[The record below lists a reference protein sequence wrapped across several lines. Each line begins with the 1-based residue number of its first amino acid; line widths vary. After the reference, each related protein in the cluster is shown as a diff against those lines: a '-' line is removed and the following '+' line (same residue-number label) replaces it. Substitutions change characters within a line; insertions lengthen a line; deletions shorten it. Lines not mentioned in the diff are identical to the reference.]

1 MHLFKSLKRLKNT
14 QKGSIMNYILKQP
27 MKFGYTQISN
37 EICDDERVS
46 DIAIAIYAYVKKHA
60 TTFKLTI
67 EDIAKR
73 FNRSTKTIYKYLNE
87 LKDLGYI
94 EFERERKND
103 GKFGKFFQ
111 FIMGNFSKNPS
122 EKQYQKTSK
131 KEAKRDANHMEN
143 NSMWIKPQKQGS
155 NADNTEAQTT
165 STYFPAFTLIKD
177 QNKHENIRVNENFS
191 TEKFAEK
198 NQASPNSKDL
208 ENLDIKFLFKSS
220 KISNLSLFNRFN
232 AFFSS
237 ILGNL
242 DTKHLNQYERVAFE
256 EFLNY
261 RSEKHKLSYSTKKA
275 LLHQCEALKAQGC
288 DLVACINQSIRR
300 NYNEIYEVMHF
311 EKPSHSRKSEAER
324 KNEEIMEQFDY
335 TECKGN
341 PKYNGM
347 AIW

>member
-1 MHLFKSLKRLKNT
+1 
-14 QKGSIMNYILKQP
+14 

-73 FNRSTKTIYKYLNE
+73 FNRNTKTIYKYLNE

-103 GKFGKFFQ
+103 GTFGKFFQ

-122 EKQYQKTSK
+122 EKQDKKTAQ
-131 KEAKRDANHMEN
+131 KEAKRNANHMEN
-143 NSMWIKPQKQGS
+143 NSMWIKPQKEAS
-155 NADNTEAQTT
+155 NAHNSEAQST
-165 STYFPAFTLIKD
+165 SNYFPAFTLIKD
-177 QNKHENIRVNENFS
+177 QNKHENIRVCENFS
-191 TEKFAEK
+191 TQEFKEKT
-198 NQASPNSKDL
+198 QDPSNSKDCQ
-208 ENLDIKFLFKSS
+208 IKSS
-220 KISNLSLFNRFN
+220 KISNPSLFNRFS

-242 DTKHLNQYERVAFE
+242 DTKHLNQYERLAFE

-311 EKPSHSRKSEAER
+311 EKPSYKSEAER
-324 KNEEIMEQFDY
+324 KDEEVMSQFDSANF
-335 TECKGN
+335 KPN
-341 PKYNGM
+341 PKYNGYC
-347 AIW
+347 IW

>member
-1 MHLFKSLKRLKNT
+1 
-14 QKGSIMNYILKQP
+14 MNYILKQS

-46 DIAIAIYAYVKKHA
+46 DIAIAIYAYIKKHA

-73 FNRSTKTIYKYLNE
+73 FNRSAKTIYKYLNE

-103 GKFGKFFQ
+103 GTFGKFFR
-111 FIMGNFSKNPS
+111 FIMGNRSKNL
-122 EKQYQKTSK
+122 SK
-131 KEAKRDANHMEN
+131 EQAKNASNHMEN
-143 NSMWIKPQKQGS
+143 NSMWLKPQKQGS
-155 NADNTEAQTT
+155 NADDSEAQST

-177 QNKHENIRVNENFS
+177 QNKHENIRVSENFS
-191 TEKFAEK
+191 TQEFGEKKQVF
-198 NQASPNSKDL
+198 SNSKDSK
-208 ENLDIKFLFKSS
+208 NLDKNHSFNRS
-220 KISNLSLFNRFN
+220 KISNPSLFNRFS

-242 DTKHLNQYERVAFE
+242 DTKHLNQYERLAFE

-288 DLVACINQSIRR
+288 DLVDCINQSIRR

-311 EKPSHSRKSEAER
+311 EKPSYKSEAAQ
-324 KNEEIMEQFDY
+324 KNEEAMSEFDPSNF
-335 TECKGN
+335 KPN
-341 PKYNGM
+341 PKYNGLC
-347 AIW
+347 IW

>member
-1 MHLFKSLKRLKNT
+1 
-14 QKGSIMNYILKQP
+14 

-73 FNRSTKTIYKYLNE
+73 FNRNTKTIYKYLNE
-87 LKDLGYI
+87 LKELGYI
-94 EFERERKND
+94 EFEREREKD
-103 GKFGKFFQ
+103 GTFGKFFQ
-111 FIMGNFSKNPS
+111 FIMGNYSKNSS
-122 EKQYQKTSK
+122 EKQAK
-131 KEAKRDANHMEN
+131 KQEEKASNHMEN
-143 NSMWIKPQKQGS
+143 NSMWIKPQIQAS
-155 NADNTEAQTT
+155 NAHDSGSQST

-177 QNKHENIRVNENFS
+177 QNKHENIRVSENFS
-191 TEKFAEK
+191 TQEFREK
-198 NQASPNSKDL
+198 NQDSLNSQDL
-208 ENLDIKFLFKSS
+208 KNSDKNPSFKSS
-220 KISNLSLFNRFN
+220 KISNPSLFTRFS

-242 DTKHLNQYERVAFE
+242 DTKHLNQHERLAFE

-261 RSEKHKLSYSTKKA
+261 RSEKHKLSYSTRKA

-311 EKPSHSRKSEAER
+311 EKPSYKSEAEKR
-324 KNEEIMEQFDY
+324 NEEVMEQFDCAQY
-335 TECKGN
+335 KPN
-341 PKYNGM
+341 PKYNGLC
-347 AIW
+347 IW

>member
-1 MHLFKSLKRLKNT
+1 
-14 QKGSIMNYILKQP
+14 

-73 FNRSTKTIYKYLNE
+73 FNRNAKTIYKYLNE
-87 LKDLGYI
+87 LKELGYI
-94 EFERERKND
+94 DFERECKND
-103 GKFGKFFQ
+103 GTFGKFFQ
-111 FIMGNFSKNPS
+111 FIMGNYSKNPS
-122 EKQYQKTSK
+122 EKQAEKT
-131 KEAKRDANHMEN
+131 AKNQAEKDANHMEN
-143 NSMWIKPQKQGS
+143 NSMWIKPQIQGS
-155 NADNTEAQTT
+155 NAHDSEAQST

-177 QNKHENIRVNENFS
+177 QNKHENIRVRENFS
-191 TEKFAEK
+191 TQEFAEK
-198 NQASPNSKDL
+198 NQDYSHSKDL
-208 ENLDIKFLFKSS
+208 KNLDKNSSFKSS
-220 KISNLSLFNRFN
+220 KISNPSLFNRFS

-242 DTKHLNQYERVAFE
+242 DTKHLSQYERSAFE

-311 EKPSHSRKSEAER
+311 EKPSYSYKSEAEQ
-324 KNEEIMEQFDY
+324 KNDEIMDQFEY
-335 TECKGN
+335 KPN
-341 PKYNGM
+341 PKYNGYC
-347 AIW
+347 IW

>member
-1 MHLFKSLKRLKNT
+1 
-14 QKGSIMNYILKQP
+14 MNYILKQP

-46 DIAIAIYAYVKKHA
+46 DIAIAIYAYIKKHA

-73 FNRSTKTIYKYLNE
+73 FSRNSRTIYKYLNE

-103 GKFGKFFQ
+103 GTFGKFFQ
-111 FIMGNFSKNPS
+111 FIMGNHSKNL
-122 EKQYQKTSK
+122 SK
-131 KEAKRDANHMEN
+131 KQAKNASNHMEN
-143 NSMWIKPQKQGS
+143 NSMWLKPQKQGS
-155 NADNTEAQTT
+155 NADDTEAQST
-165 STYFPAFTLIKD
+165 SNYFPAFTLIKD
-177 QNKHENIRVNENFS
+177 QNKHENIRVSENFS
-191 TEKFAEK
+191 TQEFGEKK
-198 NQASPNSKDL
+198 QVSPNSKDSK
-208 ENLDIKFLFKSS
+208 NLGKNYSFNSS
-220 KISNLSLFNRFN
+220 KISNPSLFNRFS

-242 DTKHLNQYERVAFE
+242 DTKHLNQYERLAFE

-275 LLHQCEALKAQGC
+275 LLSQCEALKAQGC

-300 NYNEIYEVMHF
+300 SYNEIYEVMHF
-311 EKPSHSRKSEAER
+311 EKPSYKSEAVQ
-324 KNEEIMEQFDY
+324 KNEETMSQFDPSNF
-335 TECKGN
+335 KPN
-341 PKYNGM
+341 PKYNGLC
-347 AIW
+347 IW

>member
-1 MHLFKSLKRLKNT
+1 
-14 QKGSIMNYILKQP
+14 MNYILKQP

-73 FNRSTKTIYKYLNE
+73 FNRSAKTIYKYLTE
-87 LKDLGYI
+87 LKELGYI
-94 EFERERKND
+94 EFQRERKKD
-103 GKFGKFFQ
+103 GTFGKFFQ

-122 EKQYQKTSK
+122 EKQGKKTAQ
-131 KEAKRDANHMEN
+131 KEAKKDASHMEN

-155 NADNTEAQTT
+155 NADNTEAQ
-165 STYFPAFTLIKD
+165 STGVYFPAFTLIKD
-177 QNKHENIRVNENFS
+177 QNKHEYIRVSENFS
-191 TEKFAEK
+191 TKEFEERK
-198 NQASPNSKDL
+198 QVSQNSKDSK
-208 ENLDIKFLFKSS
+208 NLDRNSSFKSS
-220 KISNLSLFNRFN
+220 KNSNPSLFNRFS

-242 DTKHLNQYERVAFE
+242 DTKHLNQYERLAFE

-311 EKPSHSRKSEAER
+311 EKPSYKSEA
-324 KNEEIMEQFDY
+324 NEEAMSQF
-335 TECKGN
+335 EPSNFKPN
-341 PKYNGM
+341 PKYNGLC
-347 AIW
+347 IW

>member
-1 MHLFKSLKRLKNT
+1 
-14 QKGSIMNYILKQP
+14 

-73 FNRSTKTIYKYLNE
+73 FNRNTRTIYKYLNE
-87 LKDLGYI
+87 LKELGYI

-103 GKFGKFFQ
+103 GTFGKFFQ

-122 EKQYQKTSK
+122 EKQAK
-131 KEAKRDANHMEN
+131 KASNHMEN
-143 NSMWIKPQKQGS
+143 NYMWIKPQIQAS
-155 NADNTEAQTT
+155 NADNTEAQST
-165 STYFPAFTLIKD
+165 STYFQAFTLIKD
-177 QNKHENIRVNENFS
+177 QNKHENIRVSENFS
-191 TEKFAEK
+191 TQEFEEK
-198 NQASPNSKDL
+198 NQDSPNSKDSK
-208 ENLDIKFLFKSS
+208 NLDSNSSFKSS
-220 KISNLSLFNRFN
+220 KISNLSLFNRFS

-242 DTKHLNQYERVAFE
+242 DTKHLNQYERLAFE

-311 EKPSHSRKSEAER
+311 EKPSYKSEAEQ
-324 KNEEIMEQFDY
+324 KNEEVMEQFDY
-335 TECKGN
+335 TQYKPN
-341 PKYNGM
+341 PKYNGLC
-347 AIW
+347 IW

>member
-1 MHLFKSLKRLKNT
+1 
-14 QKGSIMNYILKQP
+14 

-46 DIAIAIYAYVKKHA
+46 DIAIAIYAYVKKQA

-87 LKDLGYI
+87 LKELGYI
-94 EFERERKND
+94 QFERERKND
-103 GKFGKFFQ
+103 GTFGKFFQ
-111 FIMGNFSKNPS
+111 FIMGNFSNNPS
-122 EKQYQKTSK
+122 KNQ
-131 KEAKRDANHMEN
+131 AKRDANHMEN
-143 NSMWIKPQKQGS
+143 NSMWIKPQIQAS
-155 NADNTEAQTT
+155 NSHDSEAQST
-165 STYFPAFTLIKD
+165 SNYFPAFTLIKD
-177 QNKHENIRVNENFS
+177 QNKHENIRVSENFS
-191 TEKFAEK
+191 TQEFEEK
-198 NQASPNSKDL
+198 NQASSNTQDL
-208 ENLDIKFLFKSS
+208 KKPDSDYSFKSS
-220 KISNLSLFNRFN
+220 KIFNHSLFNRFS

-242 DTKHLNQYERVAFE
+242 DTKHLNQYERLAFE

-288 DLVACINQSIRR
+288 DLVACIYQSIRR

-311 EKPSHSRKSEAER
+311 EKKSHSYKSEAER
-324 KNEEIMEQFDY
+324 ENEEIMDRFDY
-335 TECKGN
+335 SGYKPN
-341 PKYNGM
+341 PKYNGHC
-347 AIW
+347 IW

>member
-1 MHLFKSLKRLKNT
+1 
-14 QKGSIMNYILKQP
+14 MNYILKQT

-67 EDIAKR
+67 ECIAKR

-87 LKDLGYI
+87 LKELGYI
-94 EFERERKND
+94 EFERERKKD
-103 GKFGKFFQ
+103 GTFGKFFQ

-122 EKQYQKTSK
+122 EKQGK
-131 KEAKRDANHMEN
+131 KASNHMEN
-143 NSMWIKPQKQGS
+143 NSMWLKPQKQGS
-155 NADNTEAQTT
+155 NADNTEAQST
-165 STYFPAFTLIKD
+165 STYFPMFTLIKD
-177 QNKHENIRVNENFS
+177 QNKHENIRVSENFS
-191 TEKFAEK
+191 TQEFEEK
-198 NQASPNSKDL
+198 NQDSTNQQDLKNPSKNSS
-208 ENLDIKFLFKSS
+208 FKSS
-220 KISNLSLFNRFN
+220 KISNPSLFNRFS

-242 DTKHLNQYERVAFE
+242 DTKHLNQYERSAFE

-311 EKPSHSRKSEAER
+311 EKPSYSYKSEAEQQDQ
-324 KNEEIMEQFDY
+324 MDQFGLNY
-335 TECKGN
+335 KPN
-341 PKYNGM
+341 PKYNGLC
-347 AIW
+347 IW